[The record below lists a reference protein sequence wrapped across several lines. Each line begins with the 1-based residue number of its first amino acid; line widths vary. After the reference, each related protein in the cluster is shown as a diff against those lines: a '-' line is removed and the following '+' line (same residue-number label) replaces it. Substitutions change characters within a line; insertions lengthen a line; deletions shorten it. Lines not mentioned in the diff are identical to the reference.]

1 MRYSSSVKRLIAV
14 WPLLFGIGVLTTSN
28 GLQGTLLGLRA
39 NIEGFPVEMTG
50 VIMAM
55 YYAGFLLGCRFVPSM
70 IASVGHVRVFA
81 AMASI
86 ASTTVLLHGLFV
98 SPWLW
103 IPIRLITGFCFSGLF
118 IIAESWLN
126 RIANKQQRGTIFSA
140 YVSIVY
146 GGLFCGQF
154 MINIAPLTQIDLF
167 IVVSVLISCA
177 LAPITLTNKRMPGY
191 QKPETLPFKD
201 MLKIS
206 PLAMAGVFV
215 AGLCSSTLLSL
226 GPVYADKVDI
236 PTNDIALFMGI
247 YILGNTLMPMVI
259 GPISDKF
266 DRRLVIKACVFVGIA
281 SALAITF
288 TTHYYALIF
297 ILGGTITTLYSLSI
311 THMNDQIKKSQIVS
325 ASRSLIMFN
334 AIGSTIGPLAG
345 GFILSHYAPSYIF
358 AALAFYLCV
367 LMVIAILR
375 AIFGDTIERKHS
387 FVSMPAFSA
396 PSVMR
401 LWKYGQQQHKA
412 VDRDTDEPH

>member
-1 MRYSSSVKRLIAV
+1 M
-14 WPLLFGIGVLTTSN
+14 
-28 GLQGTLLGLRA
+28 
-39 NIEGFPVEMTG
+39 EGFPVEITG
-50 VIMAM
+50 IIMAM
-55 YYAGFLLGCRFVPSM
+55 YYAGFLIGCRFVPSM

-98 SPWLW
+98 SPWAW
-103 IPIRLITGFCFSGLF
+103 IPIRLVTGFCFSGLF

-177 LAPITLTNKRMPGY
+177 LAPITLTNKRMPTY
-191 QKPETLPFKD
+191 QKPETVAFME
-201 MLKIS
+201 MLKTS

-226 GPVYADKVDI
+226 GPVYADKVHI
-236 PTNDIALFMGI
+236 PTTDIAMFMGI
-247 YILGNTLMPMVI
+247 YILGNTLMPMFI

-266 DRRLVIKACVFVGIA
+266 DRRIVIKICVFIGIC
-281 SALAITF
+281 SALAIAF

-297 ILGGTITTLYSLSI
+297 LLGGTITTLYSLSI

-334 AIGSTIGPLAG
+334 SVGSTIGPILG
-345 GFILSHYAPSYIF
+345 GFILSYFAPFYLFGI
-358 AALAFYLCV
+358 LAFYLCV
-367 LMVIAILR
+367 LMVIAIVR
-375 AIFGDTIERKHS
+375 SIFGDTVERKNS
-387 FVSMPAFSA
+387 FINMPAFSA
-396 PSVMR
+396 PSALR
-401 LWKYGQQQHKA
+401 LWKSDMKA
-412 VDRDTDEPH
+412 QKSVDHDANEPH